1 MTVAFVS
8 LSVAILQEC
17 IPDCSLERA
26 LLPALLLGAASVP
39 GWHTSGDLRT
49 MSPQPRARPS
59 ARMRSRTGITC
70 AADGESVSFKELLES
85 WRTGAAAPR
94 TAQSYTVRLPVDDAA
109 RLAALADMF
118 PGRAPEQLITELL
131 GQALQEL
138 AAAMPYVAGK
148 RVISTDE
155 QGDPLYEDE
164 GPMPRFMELARE
176 HAKRLEAAGAPAA
189 RVPRKR
195 VLKKRSRARR

>member
-1 MTVAFVS
+1 
-8 LSVAILQEC
+8 
-17 IPDCSLERA
+17 
-26 LLPALLLGAASVP
+26 
-39 GWHTSGDLRT
+39 
-49 MSPQPRARPS
+49 
-59 ARMRSRTGITC
+59 MRSRTQVTC
-70 AADGESVSFKELLES
+70 AAYGESVSFKELLES

-94 TAQSYTVRLPVDDAA
+94 TAHSYTVRLPVDDAA

-164 GPMPRFMELARE
+164 GPTPRFMQLARE
-176 HAKRLEAAGAPAA
+176 HARRLEAAAAGAPK
-189 RVPRKR
+189 KR
-195 VLKKRSRARR
+195 VAKKRARR